1 MNQCLLKYISF
12 LVDILHIHM
21 LRITFLLSILQL
33 HVTSNTNFLDFPPQY
48 DEATMPPA
56 IEEVVPTSSGTS
68 SDEVSSTTTTTTTQ
82 SEIVNET
89 QSTTNIEVKVDE
101 QAEMVPTS
109 TDSNK

>member
-12 LVDILHIHM
+12 LVVILHIHM

-68 SDEVSSTTTTTTTQ
+68 SDEVSSTTTTTTQ

-89 QSTTNIEVKVDE
+89 QSTTNIGVKVDE
-101 QAEMVPTS
+101 QAEMVTAS

>member
-48 DEATMPPA
+48 DEATMPQA
-56 IEEVVPTSSGTS
+56 IEEVVPTPSGTS
-68 SDEVSSTTTTTTTQ
+68 SDEVSSTTTTTQ

-109 TDSNK
+109 TASNK

>member
-1 MNQCLLKYISF
+1 M
-12 LVDILHIHM
+12 LHN
-21 LRITFLLSILQL
+21 TFLLSIL

-56 IEEVVPTSSGTS
+56 IEEVVPTPSGTS
-68 SDEVSSTTTTTTTQ
+68 SDEVSSTTTTQ

-89 QSTTNIEVKVDE
+89 TTNIEVKVDE

>member
-1 MNQCLLKYISF
+1 M
-12 LVDILHIHM
+12 LHN
-21 LRITFLLSILQL
+21 TFLLSIL

-68 SDEVSSTTTTTTTQ
+68 SDEVSSTSTTTTTTTQ